1 MVQTTVPSP
10 IYGKTLLA
18 TLLTSA
24 VLLASGSALLPNA
37 EAVML
42 AQDIVVQTL
51 KNQQATVNL
60 SGSANY
66 PTFHYVIVTQPQNG
80 KIVSLD
86 AETGK
91 VLYQPNSGF
100 AGIDSFRYRIASDFN
115 DSWTSNTATVK
126 IAVAEPWKQYCND
139 CPITPVQLSQ
149 YVKAKSLTAVNMPDA
164 GAVNF
169 DRVRA
174 TPEGQM
180 AYVNAKIAYEL
191 ANGPYSWWTL
201 DLGQK
206 AWMMEK
212 YCDLLDK
219 TDLWLN
225 PRR

>member
-10 IYGKTLLA
+10 FYGKTL
-18 TLLTSA
+18 
-24 VLLASGSALLPNA
+24 SALITLAILVAGSSAFLPNA
-37 EAVML
+37 DAVML
-42 AQDIVVQTL
+42 SQDIVVQTL
-51 KNQQATVNL
+51 KNEQTTVKL

-66 PTFHYVIVTQPQNG
+66 STFHYVITTQPQNG

-86 AETGK
+86 AETGE

-100 AGIDSFRYRIASDFN
+100 SGIDSFRYRIVSDFN
-115 DSWTSNTATVK
+115 DTWVSDKATVK
-126 IAVAEPWKQYCND
+126 VAVVEPWKQHCND

-149 YVKAKSLTAVNMPDA
+149 YVKAKSLTAANMPDA

-169 DRVRA
+169 DAVRA

-206 AWMMEK
+206 AWMIEK